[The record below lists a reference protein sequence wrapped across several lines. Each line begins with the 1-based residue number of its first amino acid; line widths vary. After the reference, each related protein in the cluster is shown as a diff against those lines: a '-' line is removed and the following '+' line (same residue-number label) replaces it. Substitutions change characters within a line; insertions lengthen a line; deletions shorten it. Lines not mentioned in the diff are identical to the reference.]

1 MAEGSVAPR
10 SQRQEQMIEM
20 NVAGIALDASSRIPI
35 VLLKDS
41 TERRALPI
49 WIGQHEAKAILSA
62 LEEQKPMRPM
72 THDLLSD
79 CLDTWNIELQK
90 VVIHALQD
98 STFFASIFLKSGE
111 TEKQIDSRPSDAIA
125 LAIRLDAPIWVVEE
139 VIADA
144 SIPVDQQADDEEREE
159 FKRFVDQIRPQ
170 DFQTTMGDSE
180 ATKG

>member
-1 MAEGSVAPR
+1 
-10 SQRQEQMIEM
+10 MIEM

-62 LEEQKPMRPM
+62 LDEQKPIRPM
-72 THDLLSD
+72 THDLITD
-79 CLDTWNIELQK
+79 CLDTWDIEFEK

-98 STFFASIFLKSGE
+98 STFYASVFLRQGE
-111 TEKQIDSRPSDAIA
+111 TTKQIDARPSDAIA
-125 LAIRLDAPIWVVEE
+125 LAIRADAPIWVVEE

-144 SIPVDQQADDEEREE
+144 SIPVDQAADDEEREE
-159 FKRFVDQIRPQ
+159 FRRFVDQIRPT
-170 DFQTTMGDSE
+170 DFQTSLGDSE
-180 ATKG
+180 SPS